1 LGKLPQPE
9 TRPSRI
15 LLLLGLWLG
24 LFLAGVAPAKAQLPM
39 STGILDF
46 VSPESGTLRIRSDQR
61 GGRPLLFYRMNA
73 ANIMTEGGTLLTLA
87 DLEPGMPVSIFYI
100 NQGRRGWT
108 VFKVVIH
115 EPAERPEP
123 TARQW
128 DELGPPR
135 VTGQIGKW
143 RHAP

>member
-1 LGKLPQPE
+1 
-9 TRPSRI
+9 
-15 LLLLGLWLG
+15 
-24 LFLAGVAPAKAQLPM
+24 M
-39 STGILDF
+39 STGVLDF
-46 VSPESGTLRIRSDQR
+46 VSLESGTLRIRSDQR
-61 GGRPLLFYRMNA
+61 GGRPLLFYGMNA

-100 NQGRRGWT
+100 NQGRRGWA

-115 EPAERPEP
+115 EPEERPEP
-123 TARQW
+123 AARQW